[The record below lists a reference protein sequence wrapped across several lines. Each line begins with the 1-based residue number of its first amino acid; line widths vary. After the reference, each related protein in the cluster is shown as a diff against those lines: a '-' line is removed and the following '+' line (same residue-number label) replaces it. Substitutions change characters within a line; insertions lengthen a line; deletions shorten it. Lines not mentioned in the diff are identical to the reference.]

1 MSRNGLP
8 VSGPPLPVPPSH
20 LIFMGELRQN
30 SLALVL
36 CTLFVAGSLTACG
49 DSKAVQCDRLMG
61 AMRNLQQTQDRLDQE
76 MQTAEA
82 FEEAAT
88 FEDFKL
94 VAAQMSEAF
103 EAIATSLTTDLEVIA
118 ELNLRDTELRTLQTE
133 VVNQGSRHRDLPQW
147 AGGVLGEVSELEL
160 NAEGRIKLD
169 QLATE
174 IDQFSVELEKAEVA
188 FNETVGNV
196 QTYCGG
202 PAPNPEP
209 PRG

>member
-1 MSRNGLP
+1 
-8 VSGPPLPVPPSH
+8 
-20 LIFMGELRQN
+20 MGDRRHHP
-30 SLALVL
+30 LALL
-36 CTLFVAGSLTACG
+36 FCTLFIAGSLTACG
-49 DSKAVQCDRLMG
+49 ESKAVQCDRLMG
-61 AMRNLQQTQDRLDQE
+61 AVRNLQATQNRLDQE

-88 FEDFKL
+88 FDDFKL

-103 EAIATSLTTDLEVIA
+103 EAIATSLATDLEVIA
-118 ELNLRDTELRTLQTE
+118 ELKLRDSELRTLQAE

-147 AGGVLGEVSELEL
+147 ASGVLAEVSELEL

-174 IDQFSVELEKAEVA
+174 IDQFSVDLEKAELA
-188 FNETVGNV
+188 FNETVGKV
-196 QTYCGG
+196 QVYCGG
-202 PAPNPEP
+202 PAPAPAPEP

>member
-1 MSRNGLP
+1 
-8 VSGPPLPVPPSH
+8 
-20 LIFMGELRQN
+20 MGDRRHHP
-30 SLALVL
+30 LALL
-36 CTLFVAGSLTACG
+36 FCTLLIAGSLTACG
-49 DSKAVQCDRLMG
+49 ESKAVQCDRLMG
-61 AMRNLQQTQDRLDQE
+61 AVRNLQATQNRLDQE

-88 FEDFKL
+88 FDDFKL

-103 EAIATSLTTDLEVIA
+103 AAIATSLATDLEVIA
-118 ELNLRDTELRTLQTE
+118 ELKLRDSELRTLQTE

-147 AGGVLGEVSELEL
+147 ASGVLAEVSELEL

-174 IDQFSVELEKAEVA
+174 IDQFSVDLEKAELA

-196 QTYCGG
+196 QVYCGG
-202 PAPNPEP
+202 PVPTPAPEP

>member
-1 MSRNGLP
+1 MGDRRQH
-8 VSGPPLPVPPSH
+8 PLTLLLSTL
-20 LIFMGELRQN
+20 LI
-30 SLALVL
+30 
-36 CTLFVAGSLTACG
+36 AGSLTACG
-49 DSKAVQCDRLMG
+49 ESKVAQCDRLMG
-61 AMRNLQQTQDRLDQE
+61 AIGNLQQTQDRLDQE

-88 FEDFKL
+88 FDDFKF

-103 EAIATSLTTDLEVIA
+103 EAIATSLTTDLEAIA
-118 ELNLRDTELRTLQTE
+118 DLSLRDSELKTLQTE
-133 VVNQGSRHRDLPQW
+133 VITQGSRHRDLPQW
-147 AGGVLGEVSELEL
+147 AGGVLREVSELEL

-174 IDQFSVELEKAEVA
+174 IDQFSVELEKAQSA
-188 FNETVGNV
+188 LNESVGNV

>member
-1 MSRNGLP
+1 MGDRRRNFR
-8 VSGPPLPVPPSH
+8 
-20 LIFMGELRQN
+20 LIL
-30 SLALVL
+30 L
-36 CTLFVAGSLTACG
+36 CTFFAVSLTACG
-49 DSKAVQCDRLMG
+49 ESKALQCDRLIG
-61 AMRNLQQTQDRLDQE
+61 AVRNLQATQDRLDQE

-88 FEDFKL
+88 IDDFKL

-118 ELNLRDTELRTLQTE
+118 ELNLRDSELRTLQTE

-147 AGGVLGEVSELEL
+147 ASGVLAEVSELEL
-160 NAEGRIKLD
+160 NAEGRLKLD

-174 IDQFSVELEKAEVA
+174 IDQFSIDLEKAELA

-196 QTYCGG
+196 QVYCGG
-202 PAPNPEP
+202 PAPAPAPEP

>member
-1 MSRNGLP
+1 
-8 VSGPPLPVPPSH
+8 
-20 LIFMGELRQN
+20 MGDRRHHP
-30 SLALVL
+30 LALL
-36 CTLFVAGSLTACG
+36 FCTLLIAGGLTACG
-49 DSKAVQCDRLMG
+49 ESKAVQCDRLIG
-61 AMRNLQQTQDRLDQE
+61 AMRNLQATQDRLDQE

-88 FEDFKL
+88 FDDFKL

-103 EAIATSLTTDLEVIA
+103 EAIATSLATDLEVIA
-118 ELNLRDTELRTLQTE
+118 ELKLRDSELRTLQTE

-147 AGGVLGEVSELEL
+147 ASGVLAEVSELEL

-174 IDQFSVELEKAEVA
+174 IDQFSVDLEKAELA

-196 QTYCGG
+196 QVYCGG
-202 PAPNPEP
+202 PAPSPSPAPEP